1 MKSLYET
8 IEILR
13 KDQGNKLWGKQ
24 FNKFNK
30 DDWAEIER
38 IEKSDPVQYCKKGK
52 TKEIMKIST
61 GETFK
66 NITQCALAN
75 GMHRNT
81 LFAMLS
87 RGYECDFRL
96 C

>member
-1 MKSLYET
+1 MKSLPET

-13 KDQGNKLWGKQ
+13 KDQGHKLWSKQ
-24 FNKFNK
+24 FNKFDK

-38 IEKSDPVQYCKKGK
+38 IEKSDPVQYAKKGK
-52 TKEIMKIST
+52 TKEVMKIST

-66 NITQCALAN
+66 NITQCAAAN

-96 C
+96 V